1 MKPVMKGK
9 MLIDLIMT
17 AGLLFQMAYMLVGN
31 TIHEWMGAGMFL
43 LFLIHHGLNWRWYR
57 NLLRGRYT
65 PVRVLQTM
73 VNFLVLLCMLGLMVS
88 GILLSRDVFV
98 FLDVQGHSGTARI
111 LHMLSSYWGFLL
123 MSVHIGLHWAMV
135 LGMMRNAAG
144 KKAPGKEKA
153 KEISPAR
160 KWGLRAIGAAVG
172 IYGLYGF
179 LKHDIASYLFL
190 RSLFVFFDGSQPLWL
205 FLTEYLA
212 IMCLWAQIAYYLARG
227 LQKLKSRGERAGAGK
242 K

>member
-57 NLLRGRYT
+57 NLFRGKYT
-65 PVRVLQTM
+65 PARILQTV

-98 FLDVQGHSGTARI
+98 FLGVQGYSGTARI

-160 KWGLRAIGAAVG
+160 KWGLRAVGAAVG

-179 LKHDIASYLFL
+179 L
-190 RSLFVFFDGSQPLWL
+190 
-205 FLTEYLA
+205 
-212 IMCLWAQIAYYLARG
+212 
-227 LQKLKSRGERAGAGK
+227 
-242 K
+242 